1 MNVVL
6 DPEQTG
12 QTLQQTM
19 ARIGSQAKPAARVLR
34 EASTAQRN
42 AALNAAAT
50 TIRRRTDAI
59 LTANAQ
65 DIESANG
72 LSLAAIDR
80 LRLDPKRVDAMA
92 QAVEAVAAFP
102 DPVGRELARWKRPN
116 GLDIA
121 RVSTPIGVIGIIFE
135 SRPNVTA
142 DAGALCLKSGNVS
155 ILRGG
160 SESRHSSREIHR
172 ALLEGLA
179 AADLPE
185 SAIHLVP
192 TTDRAAV
199 GYMLAGLNGAIDM
212 IVPRGGKSLVARV
225 QAEARVPVLAHLEGI
240 CHTYVHE
247 QANPAMASAIV
258 LNAKLRRTGIC
269 GATETLLIDQSI
281 AGTQLKPLLDALA
294 QAGCEIRGDEITR
307 SIYPAAKAATEE
319 DWRIEYLDAIIAV
332 RVVNGVE
339 EAIRHIE
346 TYGSQHTDSIVT
358 EDRAVAERFL
368 AGLDSAIVM
377 HNASTQFAD
386 GGEFGMGAEIG
397 IGTGKLHARGPVG
410 VEQLTTFKYVVR
422 GSGQT
427 RP

>member
-1 MNVVL
+1 MNVIL

-12 QTLQQTM
+12 QTLQQCM
-19 ARIGSQAKPAARVLR
+19 ARIGLQAKAAARRLR
-34 EASTAQRN
+34 KATTAQKN
-42 AALNAAAT
+42 AALKAAAAA
-50 TIRRRTDAI
+50 IRRRTDAI
-59 LTANAQ
+59 LTANAR
-65 DIESANG
+65 DIEVAAG
-72 LSLAAIDR
+72 LSSAAIDR
-80 LRLDPKRVDAMA
+80 LRLDAKRVDAMA
-92 QAVEAVAAFP
+92 QGVEAVAALA
-102 DPVGRELARWKRPN
+102 DPVGRELARWTRPN

-160 SESRHSSREIHR
+160 SDSTHSSREIHR
-172 ALLEGLA
+172 ALLEGLQ

-185 SAIHLVP
+185 AAIQLVP
-192 TTDRAAV
+192 TADRAAV

-225 QAEARVPVLAHLEGI
+225 QADARVPVLAHLEGI

-247 QANPAMASAIV
+247 KANPTMARDIV
-258 LNAKLRRTGIC
+258 LNAKMRRTGIC
-269 GATETLLIDQSI
+269 GATETLLIDHAI
-281 AGTQLKPLLDALA
+281 AGAQLKPLLDALA
-294 QAGCEIRGDEITR
+294 HAGCEIRGDEVTR
-307 SIYPAAKAATEE
+307 SFYPAAKAATEE
-319 DWRIEYLDAIIAV
+319 DWRTEYLDSIIAV
-332 RVVNGVE
+332 RVVNGVD

-358 EDRAVAERFL
+358 EDRAAAERFM

-422 GSGQT
+422 GTGQT